1 MGPCA
6 RPGVC
11 IQCVAG
17 LCLCRVSHIGARHVV
32 SARCVHR
39 YVWYRAC
46 SGKPD
51 GLAGLSGFGTGC
63 SDSLPRCV
71 LSSVGSSTCRARA
84 SHCRARAVYSSPCRW
99 NRLQSACEGL
109 SAAVDS
115 RFLWSAITARM
126 RRSTVRCGVSDAPSS
141 GGTTAPPSAAYE
153 SRRKDLARPHLE
165 VRRPEPAVWRVLLVQ
180 HAGTTV

>member
-17 LCLCRVSHIGARHVV
+17 LCLCRVVCTDTCGIEHAAGSL
-32 SARCVHR
+32 
-39 YVWYRAC
+39 
-46 SGKPD
+46 PD

-63 SDSLPRCV
+63 SDSPPRCV

-126 RRSTVRCGVSDAPSS
+126 RRSTFMCGMSDAPNS

-153 SRRKDLARPHLE
+153 SRRKDIARPLLE